1 MFKSQASTLIQKAM
15 NEYNFKEFTEG
26 ITKQEAEYLNTKIE
40 DKTLETMTLVNSKDV
55 RADAVKNANI
65 NNIKEVQTQL
75 TNILTSND
83 NIYEKSHWIQN
94 LIIPSQNEF
103 YYTVLKNKQNKDLS
117 FQLSTQQKQLSSEFS
132 QQKNLLET
140 KITELNLQLNEI
152 INELV

>member
-1 MFKSQASTLIQKAM
+1 M

-83 NIYEKSHWIQN
+83 NIYEKSH
-94 LIIPSQNEF
+94 
-103 YYTVLKNKQNKDLS
+103 
-117 FQLSTQQKQLSSEFS
+117 
-132 QQKNLLET
+132 
-140 KITELNLQLNEI
+140 
-152 INELV
+152 

>member
-83 NIYEKSHWIQN
+83 NIYEKSH
-94 LIIPSQNEF
+94 
-103 YYTVLKNKQNKDLS
+103 
-117 FQLSTQQKQLSSEFS
+117 
-132 QQKNLLET
+132 
-140 KITELNLQLNEI
+140 
-152 INELV
+152 